1 MRVVVVGASGNVGT
15 SVLRELADEPTVDSV
30 VGVCRRMPSLRFPKV
45 QWHSADVAA
54 SPLEPL
60 FRGADAVV
68 HLAWLIQP
76 GRDRELTRRVN
87 VGGSERVFQAVARA
101 GVPALIYASSVGT
114 YAPGP
119 KDRRVD
125 ETWPVTGVETS
136 FYSRDK
142 AAVEALLDS
151 FEEQNPAVRVVRLR
165 PGLIFSRDAASEI
178 RRLFAGPL
186 LPGALV
192 RACPGTPL
200 GAHFIGVCWAGRS
213 RPDSSPLHRG
223 CHPSGSC
230 DSS

>member
-15 SVLRELADEPTVDSV
+15 SVLRELADEPAVDSV
-30 VGVCRRMPSLRFPKV
+30 VGAAADALAAVSEGPVALRRTW
-45 QWHSADVAA
+45 QT

-125 ETWPVTGVETS
+125 ETWPVDRSRDIVLL
-136 FYSRDK
+136 SRDK

-151 FEEQNPAVRVVRLR
+151 FEEPEPGGAGGAAPA
-165 PGLIFSRDAASEI
+165 GID
-178 RRLFAGPL
+178 L
-186 LPGALV
+186 LA
-192 RACPGTPL
+192 RC
-200 GAHFIGVCWAGRS
+200 
-213 RPDSSPLHRG
+213 
-223 CHPSGSC
+223 
-230 DSS
+230 